1 MPISEKEKEQ
11 LLAIIGKMDGMELVR
26 FGGMVYDGLIALKN
40 HVGIQ
45 KTIVLGKY
53 ISANV
58 PWTGLTTLFPGEKEQ
73 KSMQELRLNVL
84 RSAEENILRKFPTIF
99 TLVPEEPAA
108 APAPGSVEAVPTA
121 APTPPAQVATQVE
134 DDPTTHMESVPGG
147 DTELPPPGADEST
160 KESPAPGTIA
170 TAATTDDAG
179 SDAATDAAI
188 NELEMAGGE
197 DDDDHFAGLDDEE
210 TEQPEATPET
220 TPAEAKGEPTPA
232 VTPEP
237 SAKPA
242 EQAP

>member
-99 TLVPEEPAA
+99 TVTADEPAA
-108 APAPGSVEAVPTA
+108 TTAPTNIEAVA
-121 APTPPAQVATQVE
+121 APTPQPAQAATPPE
-134 DDPTTHMESVPGG
+134 DDPTAHMESIPGG

-197 DDDDHFAGLDDEE
+197 DDDDPFAGLDDEE